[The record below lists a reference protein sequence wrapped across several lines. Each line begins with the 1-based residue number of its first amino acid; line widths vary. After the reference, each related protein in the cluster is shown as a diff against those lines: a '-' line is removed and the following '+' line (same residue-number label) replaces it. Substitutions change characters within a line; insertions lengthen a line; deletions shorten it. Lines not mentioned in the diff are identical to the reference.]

1 MWLLNE
7 HSTEPGIDPDVDPK
21 ELQYALDRLTS
32 CEAAAHLFDKAKP
45 ISAGRAPGRLDVMGG
60 IADYSGSTVL
70 QLPLRESVWAF
81 CQFSQSRDITVVS
94 ELAQSNDVK
103 KNKQAP
109 RVFRCSVAQ
118 IVDYHQTHQKSQT
131 TLQDYFT
138 KHCIS
143 ENEQIGN
150 VDQQDASW
158 AAYIVGVLPVLMHE
172 YKIGLQHG
180 LSIYLLSSVPEG
192 KGVSS
197 SAAVELATMRAI
209 THALQLDVPAEHQ
222 AVLSQ
227 RVENTVVGAPC
238 GIMDQ
243 MTSSVGRKD
252 QLLRLL
258 CQPHDVLGHI
268 NIPNNMALWGI
279 DSGLRHAVSGSD
291 YTSVRVAT
299 FMGYRI
305 ILKLAGIAEPDVPMH
320 EINDTKWHG
329 YLANISLDEFNNNYL
344 QQLPKTLTGK
354 AFLNQ
359 FSDHADVTTTID
371 EEHHYAVRTCTSHP
385 VNEHFRVNA
394 FTALLQSLAHPD
406 TKSNAANNAPSQ
418 NDHGANSPT
427 PALMQLGNYM
437 YQSHSSY
444 TACGLNSTGTDE
456 LVSMIRDAGA
466 VNEIYGARITGGG
479 SGGTVVVL
487 TGSNAGDAIR
497 CIATE
502 YAKKSGLGGYVFSHS
517 SSGAFSCDLQPYNR

>member
-1 MWLLNE
+1 MWQLNKNC
-7 HSTEPGIDPDVDPK
+7 TEPGIDPQ
-21 ELQYALDRLTS
+21 ELESALASLTS
-32 CEAAAHLFDKAKP
+32 CDATVRPFDQTKP

-70 QLPLRESVWAF
+70 QLPLHESVWAF
-81 CQFSQSRDITVVS
+81 CQLCQSRDITVIS
-94 ELAQSNDVK
+94 EVAQSADA
-103 KNKQAP
+103 KNAKQTP
-109 RVFRCSVAQ
+109 RIFRCSVEH
-118 IVDYHQTHQKSQT
+118 IMDYHKTHQKTQT
-131 TLQDYFT
+131 TLHEYFAT
-138 KHCIS
+138 HHIVGS
-143 ENEQIGN
+143 DNEQVGK
-150 VDQQDASW
+150 VDQQAASW
-158 AAYIVGVLPVLMHE
+158 AAYIVGVLPVLMQE

-209 THALQLDVPAEHQ
+209 THALQLDVSAEHQ

-227 RVENTVVGAPC
+227 RVENTIVGAPC

-268 NIPNNMALWGI
+268 KIPNNMALWGI

-320 EINDTKWHG
+320 KINDTKWHG

-344 QQLPKTLTGK
+344 QQLPETLSGK
-354 AFLNQ
+354 AFLSQ
-359 FSDHADVTTTID
+359 FSDHADATTTID

-394 FTALLQSLAHPD
+394 FTSLLQSLAHSD
-406 TKSNAANNAPSQ
+406 SNENATGCDPSQ
-418 NDHGANSPT
+418 NEQGANSL
-427 PALMQLGNYM
+427 AHGLMQLGEYM

-456 LVSMIRDAGA
+456 LVSMIRDAG
-466 VNEIYGARITGGG
+466 VDKEIYGARITGGG

-487 TGSNAGDAIR
+487 TGSNSGDAVR

-502 YAKKSGLGGYVFSHS
+502 YAQKSGMGGYVFSHS
-517 SSGAFSCDLQPYNR
+517 SNGAFACALQPYKR

>member
-1 MWLLNE
+1 MWQLNK
-7 HSTEPGIDPDVDPK
+7 HCTEPDIDHR
-21 ELQYALDRLTS
+21 ELEHALACLTS
-32 CEAAAHLFDKAKP
+32 CDAAARLFDETRP

-81 CQFSQSRDITVVS
+81 CQLRQSRDITVIS
-94 ELAQSNDVK
+94 ELAQSNDAI
-103 KNKQAP
+103 NTKQTP
-109 RVFRCSVAQ
+109 RIFRCSVEQ
-118 IVDYHQTHQKSQT
+118 IADYHQNHQKTQT
-131 TLQDYFT
+131 TLHDYFT
-138 KHCIS
+138 RQCTDES
-143 ENEQIGN
+143 GNEQGGN
-150 VDQQDASW
+150 VNQQDASW
-158 AAYIVGVLPVLMHE
+158 AAYIVGVLPVLMQE
-172 YKIGLQHG
+172 YQIGLNSG
-180 LSIYLLSSVPEG
+180 LSIYLFSSVPEG

-209 THALQLDVPAEHQ
+209 TQALQLDVPAEHQ

-227 RVENTVVGAPC
+227 RVENTIVGAPC

-243 MTSSVGRKD
+243 MTSSVGRKNK
-252 QLLRLL
+252 LLRLL

-320 EINDTKWHG
+320 EINDKKWHG
-329 YLANISLDEFNNNYL
+329 YLANISLEEFNNNYL
-344 QQLPKTLTGK
+344 QQLPETMTGK

-359 FSDHADVTTTID
+359 FSDHADATTTID
-371 EEHHYAVRTCTSHP
+371 EEQQYAVRTCTSHP

-394 FTALLQSLAHPD
+394 FTALLQSLTHSDLNENA
-406 TKSNAANNAPSQ
+406 SNY
-418 NDHGANSPT
+418 T
-427 PALMQLGNYM
+427 PAKNDQSESYPVPGLMQLGEYM
-437 YQSHSSY
+437 YQSHSGY

-456 LVSMIRDAGA
+456 LVSMLRNAGT
-466 VNEIYGARITGGG
+466 NNDIYGARITGGG

-487 TGSNAGDAIR
+487 TGSDAGNAVR
-497 CIATE
+497 SIATR
-502 YAKKSGLGGYVFSHS
+502 YAQKSGLGGYVFSHS
-517 SSGAFSCDLQPYNR
+517 SSGAFACALQPNDR